1 MPRARRVRYPA
12 VSRDVVDPFGSAPAF
27 AQLRRGEQGKTFQNV
42 DLIGNAIRGSYFFLE
57 YRADFSRTAARR
69 WEFRFAE
76 YVNLAFAVDSW
87 DCGLITRALRTSK

>member
-1 MPRARRVRYPA
+1 VIRRDAECHTRDACATQWYPKN
-12 VSRDVVDPFGSAPAF
+12 VVDPFGSA
-27 AQLRRGEQGKTFQNV
+27 QGKTFQNV

-87 DCGLITRALRTSK
+87 DCGLIMCALRTSK